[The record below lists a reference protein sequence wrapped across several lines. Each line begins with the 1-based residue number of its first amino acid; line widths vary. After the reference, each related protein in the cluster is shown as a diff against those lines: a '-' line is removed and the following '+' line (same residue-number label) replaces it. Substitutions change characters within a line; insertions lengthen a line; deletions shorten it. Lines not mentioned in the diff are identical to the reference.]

1 MTTADTLSG
10 NLSFLNLGEL
20 IQLLGTTA
28 ASGTLRISNKFVTDA
43 GLIFFDKG
51 NPINAANGS
60 LDGLEAI
67 YSLFG
72 WIDGR
77 FEFVQE
83 EISSKKLINKSR
95 MEIILDGLRM
105 LDEGQIE
112 QIGSSQSQ
120 PDVSEKPSE
129 DQQQPAAK
137 TDTLPLIKGPLVDY
151 TYVVDE
157 EGFYDGDEI
166 VQEGNHGDWIWVI
179 LEGVAEIVKD
189 SPRGPVKMLRIGDG
203 AFLGSVASLLAGD
216 NVRSA
221 TVVASGNIQLGML
234 DSQLLASEL
243 ANLSVDY
250 KNLIKSLDV
259 RLRQVTN
266 TAINIYAGTKTN
278 ILTKGK
284 KPIIKEGQNEERLF
298 QIREGE
304 VAVVRDTEKGVVP
317 LTLLKKGDY
326 FGHLRFLE
334 VGHEPYSASVFS
346 SPDLKIKA
354 VDVQKMEKEHNSLS
368 STLKNLIEHLATSIS
383 ISTLIACDY
392 FKREK

>member
-28 ASGTLRISNKFVTDA
+28 ASGTLRISNEFVADA

-112 QIGSSQSQ
+112 QIGSTQPQSE
-120 PDVSEKPSE
+120 VSEMQSE
-129 DQQQPAAK
+129 DLQQPAAK

-243 ANLSVDY
+243 ANLSADY
-250 KNLIKSLDV
+250 KSLIKSLDV
-259 RLRQVTN
+259 RLR
-266 TAINIYAGTKTN
+266 
-278 ILTKGK
+278 
-284 KPIIKEGQNEERLF
+284 P
-298 QIREGE
+298 
-304 VAVVRDTEKGVVP
+304 
-317 LTLLKKGDY
+317 TL
-326 FGHLRFLE
+326 
-334 VGHEPYSASVFS
+334 P
-346 SPDLKIKA
+346 
-354 VDVQKMEKEHNSLS
+354 
-368 STLKNLIEHLATSIS
+368 
-383 ISTLIACDY
+383 
-392 FKREK
+392 